1 MNKKD
6 NKRFQ
11 YAETVA
17 LNLEEIKKYP
27 QRITKVKP
35 FVNKSY
41 WEGINVPSEKDDQ
54 NKFDKNNLTIALNV
68 LYAKKYI
75 YPDYVSKH
83 N

>member
-41 WEGINVPSEKDDQ
+41 WEGINVPSEKDD
-54 NKFDKNNLTIALNV
+54 
-68 LYAKKYI
+68 
-75 YPDYVSKH
+75 
-83 N
+83 